1 MHIKKKKKK
10 IVGVGRFVIT
20 IILNSKPNR
29 SALMVEDG
37 ALSHKIDYV
46 TNHINGSKV
55 IVILLNGWILPI
67 DGVTLGRGGACSLRR
82 RLVY

>member
-1 MHIKKKKKK
+1 MHIKKKK

-46 TNHINGSKV
+46 TNYINGSKV

-67 DGVTLGRGGACSLRR
+67 DGVTLLGRCGACSLRR